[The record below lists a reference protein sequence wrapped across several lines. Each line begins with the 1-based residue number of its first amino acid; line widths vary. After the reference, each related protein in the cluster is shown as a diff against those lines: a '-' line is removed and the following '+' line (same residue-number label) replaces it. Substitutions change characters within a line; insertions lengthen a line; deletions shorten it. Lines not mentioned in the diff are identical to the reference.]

1 MSKVLYKETQSLW
14 WLTLIL
20 IAIGIF
26 TILSAIY
33 QWGSKPIPIEV
44 SILLGGFVILPALL
58 VYNLTIEITEEY
70 AFAKFGIGVL
80 KRKVY
85 LKDLDLSKAEITEL
99 SLASGIGYRYGSRGL
114 FLNTKPGP
122 ALFIPA
128 KEGKKHF
135 FAGTKNGEEILNVI
149 EKELKRAS

>member
-1 MSKVLYKETQSLW
+1 MPKVLYKETQSLW

-20 IAIGIF
+20 VLLGGQILLSGIF
-26 TILSAIY
+26 
-33 QWGSKPIPIEV
+33 QWGSKPIPLEV
-44 SILLGGFVILPALL
+44 AILIGGLIILPALL

-70 AFAKFGIGVL
+70 AFAKFGIGIL
-80 KRKVY
+80 KRKVL
-85 LKDLDLSKAEITEL
+85 LKDLDISKAEITEL
-99 SLASGIGYRYGSRGL
+99 SLASGIGYRYGARGL

-135 FAGTKNGEEILNVI
+135 FVGTRNGEEII
-149 EKELKRAS
+149 EILKNLSKD

>member
-20 IAIGIF
+20 VLLGGQILVSGIF
-26 TILSAIY
+26 
-33 QWGSKPIPIEV
+33 QWGSKPIPLEV
-44 SILLGGFVILPALL
+44 SILLGGLIILPALL
-58 VYNLTIEITEEY
+58 VYNLTIEITKEY
-70 AFAKFGIGVL
+70 AFAKFGIGIL

-85 LKDLDLSKAEITEL
+85 IKDLDLSKAEITEL

-135 FAGTKNGEEILNVI
+135 FVGTRNGEEILRV
-149 EKELKRAS
+149 LKDE

>member
-20 IAIGIF
+20 VLLGGQILVSGIF
-26 TILSAIY
+26 QL
-33 QWGSKPIPIEV
+33 GSKPIPLEV
-44 SILLGGFVILPALL
+44 AILLGGLIILPALL

-70 AFAKFGIGVL
+70 AFAKFGIGIL

-85 LKDLDLSKAEITEL
+85 IKDLDLSKAEITEL

-135 FAGTKNGEEILNVI
+135 FVGTTNGAEITEILKKLFNEI
-149 EKELKRAS
+149 